1 MKQIEYF
8 FITEVNNSEK
18 MRKILNKYMT
28 VLHYAGK
35 NLILLSGADSGVSL
49 RLLEKQ
55 VLVFG
60 WCF

>member
-18 MRKILNKYMT
+18 MRKTLNKYMT

>member
-18 MRKILNKYMT
+18 KRKTLNKYMT

-55 VLVFG
+55 VLVFC

>member
-18 MRKILNKYMT
+18 KRKTLNKYMT

-35 NLILLSGADSGVSL
+35 NLILLSGADSRVSL